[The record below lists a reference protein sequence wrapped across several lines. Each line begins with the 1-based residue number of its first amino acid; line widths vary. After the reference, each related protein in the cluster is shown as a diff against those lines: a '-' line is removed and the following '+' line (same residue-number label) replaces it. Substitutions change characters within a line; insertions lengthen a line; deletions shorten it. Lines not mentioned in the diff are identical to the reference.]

1 MDAELGML
9 SNNVAIES
17 KCTASPRQAHLEL
30 TDGSTM
36 TAESGS
42 INRARGQD
50 GLGRNDETK

>member
-1 MDAELGML
+1 MYRQ
-9 SNNVAIES
+9 
-17 KCTASPRQAHLEL
+17 PRQAHLEL

-42 INRARGQD
+42 INRARGED